1 MLQWPC
7 LAFRLRLL
15 PILYSFRRCPYAM
28 RARWALLQAGLMV
41 QWREIELK
49 AKPAAMLEASS
60 KGTVPV
66 LVLAD
71 GSVIDESLAIMRWA
85 LQKADPCGVLE
96 AEDSALLIEENDR
109 SLKHHLDRFKY
120 TDRYPGALKE
130 DHRQAGLVILRS
142 WSERI
147 SRNGWLLADRMALA
161 DAALWPFVRQWRL
174 TDAAGFDADP
184 HLAPLREWL
193 MRFLDDPMMERLMQ
207 RADPWLSGGM
217 QPIFPA
223 DAIAIPMD
231 QPLFH
236 LALES
241 DWQAAL
247 ERGDYRVSTRGL
259 SLEQVGFIHLSWQ
272 EQLQATFDRFYA
284 DAGAVLTLRIN
295 PKLVSAPLRA
305 DAIHTGV
312 LFPHLYGPL
321 PIASVVEVSPFSS
334 LPAC

>member
-1 MLQWPC
+1 
-7 LAFRLRLL
+7 
-15 PILYSFRRCPYAM
+15 M
-28 RARWALLQAGLMV
+28 RARWALLQAGLLV

-49 AKPAAMLEASS
+49 AKPAAMLEVSA

-66 LVLAD
+66 LVLPD

-85 LQKADPCGVLE
+85 LQQADPRGVLE
-96 AEDSALLIEENDR
+96 GEGSDFLIEENDGPF
-109 SLKHHLDRFKY
+109 KHHLDRFKY

-130 DHRQAGLVILRS
+130 NHRQAGLEILRR

-147 SRNGWLLADRMALA
+147 RRNGWLLADRLALA

-174 TDAAGFDADP
+174 ADAAGFDADH

-207 RADPWLSGGM
+207 RADPWLPGAM

-223 DAIAIPMD
+223 DAIAIPID

-241 DWQAAL
+241 DWKAAL
-247 ERGDYRVSTRGL
+247 QHGDYRVSTRGL

-272 EQLQATFDRFYA
+272 EQVQDTFDRFYA
-284 DAGAVLTLRIN
+284 DAGAVLSLRID

-321 PIASVVEVSPFSS
+321 PIASVVEVSPFFS
-334 LPAC
+334 LPTC

>member
-1 MLQWPC
+1 
-7 LAFRLRLL
+7 
-15 PILYSFRRCPYAM
+15 M
-28 RARWALLQAGLMV
+28 RARWALLQAGLLV
-41 QWREIELK
+41 QWREIALK
-49 AKPAAMLEASS
+49 AKPAAMLEVST

-66 LVLAD
+66 LVLSD
-71 GSVIDESLAIMRWA
+71 GSVIDESLAIMHWA
-85 LQKADPCGVLE
+85 LQQADPRGVLK
-96 AEDSALLIEENDR
+96 AEGSACLIEENDGPF
-109 SLKHHLDRFKY
+109 KHHLDRYKY
-120 TDRYPGALKE
+120 TDRYPGASKE
-130 DHRQAGLVILRS
+130 EHRQAGLVILRS

-174 TDAAGFDADP
+174 TDAVAFDAD
-184 HLAPLREWL
+184 HQLKPLREWL

-207 RADPWLSGGM
+207 RADPWLPGGM
-217 QPIFPA
+217 QPVFPA
-223 DAIAIPMD
+223 DATAIPMD

-241 DWQAAL
+241 DWQAAVQQ
-247 ERGDYRVSTRGL
+247 GDYRVSTRGF

-272 EQLQATFDRFYA
+272 EQVQDTFDRFYA

-334 LPAC
+334 LPAF

>member
-1 MLQWPC
+1 
-7 LAFRLRLL
+7 
-15 PILYSFRRCPYAM
+15 M
-28 RARWALLQAGLMV
+28 RARWALLQAGLLV
-41 QWREIELK
+41 HWREIELK
-49 AKPAAMLEASS
+49 AKPAAMLEVSA

-66 LVLAD
+66 LVLPD

-85 LQKADPCGVLE
+85 LQQADPRGVLE
-96 AEDSALLIEENDR
+96 GDGSDFLIEENDGPF
-109 SLKHHLDRFKY
+109 KHHLDRFKY

-130 DHRQAGLVILRS
+130 NHRQAGLEILRR

-147 SRNGWLLADRMALA
+147 RRNGWLLADRLALA

-174 TDAAGFDADP
+174 ADEAGFDADH

-207 RADPWLSGGM
+207 RADPWLPGAM

-223 DAIAIPMD
+223 DAIAIPID

-241 DWQAAL
+241 DWKAAL
-247 ERGDYRVSTRGL
+247 QHGEYRVSTRGL

-272 EQLQATFDRFYA
+272 EQVQDTFDRFYA
-284 DAGAVLTLRIN
+284 DAGAVLSLRID

-334 LPAC
+334 LPTC

>member
-1 MLQWPC
+1 
-7 LAFRLRLL
+7 
-15 PILYSFRRCPYAM
+15 M
-28 RARWALLQAGLMV
+28 RARWALLQAGLLV
-41 QWREIELK
+41 QWREIALK
-49 AKPAAMLEASS
+49 AKPAAMLEVST

-66 LVLAD
+66 LVLPD
-71 GSVIDESLAIMRWA
+71 GSVIDESLAIMHWA
-85 LQKADPCGVLE
+85 LQQADPRGVLK
-96 AEDSALLIEENDR
+96 AEGSACLIEENDGPF
-109 SLKHHLDRFKY
+109 KHHLDRYKY
-120 TDRYPGALKE
+120 TDRYPGASKE
-130 DHRQAGLVILRS
+130 EHRQAGLVILRS

-174 TDAAGFDADP
+174 TDAVEFDAD
-184 HLAPLREWL
+184 HQLKPLREWL

-207 RADPWLSGGM
+207 RADPWLPGGM
-217 QPIFPA
+217 QPVFPA
-223 DAIAIPMD
+223 DATAIPMD

-241 DWQAAL
+241 DWQAAVQQ
-247 ERGDYRVSTRGL
+247 GDYRVSTRGF

-272 EQLQATFDRFYA
+272 EQVQDTFDRFYA

-334 LPAC
+334 LPAF

>member
-1 MLQWPC
+1 
-7 LAFRLRLL
+7 
-15 PILYSFRRCPYAM
+15 M
-28 RARWALLQAGLMV
+28 RARWALLQAGLLV

-49 AKPAAMLEASS
+49 AKPAAMLEVSA

-66 LVLAD
+66 LVLPD

-85 LQKADPCGVLE
+85 LQQADPRGVLE
-96 AEDSALLIEENDR
+96 GEGSDFLIEENDGPF
-109 SLKHHLDRFKY
+109 KHHLDRFKY

-130 DHRQAGLVILRS
+130 NHRQAGLEILRR

-147 SRNGWLLADRMALA
+147 RRNGWLLADRLALA

-174 TDAAGFDADP
+174 ADEAGFDADH

-207 RADPWLSGGM
+207 RADPWLPGAM

-223 DAIAIPMD
+223 DAIAIPID

-236 LALES
+236 LALEA
-241 DWQAAL
+241 DWKAAL
-247 ERGDYRVSTRGL
+247 QHGDYRVSTRGL
-259 SLEQVGFIHLSWQ
+259 FLEQVGFIHLSWQ
-272 EQLQATFDRFYA
+272 EQVQATFDRFYA
-284 DAGAVLTLRIN
+284 DAGAVLSLRID

-334 LPAC
+334 LPTC

>member
-1 MLQWPC
+1 
-7 LAFRLRLL
+7 
-15 PILYSFRRCPYAM
+15 M
-28 RARWALLQAGLMV
+28 RARWALLQAGLLV

-49 AKPAAMLEASS
+49 AKPAAMLEVSA

-66 LVLAD
+66 LVLPD

-85 LQKADPCGVLE
+85 LQQADPRGVLE
-96 AEDSALLIEENDR
+96 GDGSDFLIEENDGPF
-109 SLKHHLDRFKY
+109 KHHLDRFKY

-130 DHRQAGLVILRS
+130 NHRHAGLEILRR

-147 SRNGWLLADRMALA
+147 RRNGWLLADRLALA

-174 TDAAGFDADP
+174 ADEAGFDADH

-207 RADPWLSGGM
+207 RADPWLPGAM

-223 DAIAIPMD
+223 DAIAIPID

-241 DWQAAL
+241 DWKAAL
-247 ERGDYRVSTRGL
+247 QHGDYRVSTRGL

-272 EQLQATFDRFYA
+272 EQVQDTFDRFYA
-284 DAGAVLTLRIN
+284 DAGAVLSLRID

-334 LPAC
+334 LPTC

>member
-1 MLQWPC
+1 
-7 LAFRLRLL
+7 
-15 PILYSFRRCPYAM
+15 M
-28 RARWALLQAGLMV
+28 RARWALLQAGLLV

-49 AKPAAMLEASS
+49 AKPAAMLEVSA

-66 LVLAD
+66 LVLPD

-85 LQKADPCGVLE
+85 LQQADPRGVLE
-96 AEDSALLIEENDR
+96 GEGSDFLIEENDGPF
-109 SLKHHLDRFKY
+109 KPHLDRFKY
-120 TDRYPGALKE
+120 SVRYPGALKE
-130 DHRQAGLVILRS
+130 NHRQAGLEILRR

-147 SRNGWLLADRMALA
+147 RRNGWLLADRLALA

-174 TDAAGFDADP
+174 ADEAGFDADH

-207 RADPWLSGGM
+207 RADPWLPGAM

-223 DAIAIPMD
+223 DAIAIPID

-236 LALES
+236 LALEA
-241 DWQAAL
+241 DWKAAL
-247 ERGDYRVSTRGL
+247 QHGDYRVSTRGL

-272 EQLQATFDRFYA
+272 EQVQATFDRFYA
-284 DAGAVLTLRIN
+284 DAGAVLSLRID

-321 PIASVVEVSPFSS
+321 PIASVVEVSPFCS
-334 LPAC
+334 LPTC

>member
-1 MLQWPC
+1 
-7 LAFRLRLL
+7 
-15 PILYSFRRCPYAM
+15 M
-28 RARWALLQAGLMV
+28 RARWALLQAGLLV

-49 AKPAAMLEASS
+49 AKPAAMLEVSA

-66 LVLAD
+66 LVLPD

-85 LQKADPCGVLE
+85 LQQADPRGVLE
-96 AEDSALLIEENDR
+96 GDGSDFLIEENDGPF
-109 SLKHHLDRFKY
+109 KHHLDRFKY

-130 DHRQAGLVILRS
+130 NHRQAGLEILRS

-147 SRNGWLLADRMALA
+147 RRNGWLLADRLALA

-174 TDAAGFDADP
+174 ADEAGFDADH

-207 RADPWLSGGM
+207 RADPWLPGAM

-223 DAIAIPMD
+223 DAIAIPID

-241 DWQAAL
+241 DWKAAL
-247 ERGDYRVSTRGL
+247 QHGEYRVSTRGL

-272 EQLQATFDRFYA
+272 EQVQDTFDRFYA
-284 DAGAVLTLRIN
+284 DAGAVLSLRID

-334 LPAC
+334 LPTC

>member
-1 MLQWPC
+1 
-7 LAFRLRLL
+7 
-15 PILYSFRRCPYAM
+15 M
-28 RARWALLQAGLMV
+28 RARWALLQAGLLV
-41 QWREIELK
+41 QWREIALK
-49 AKPAAMLEASS
+49 AKPAAMLEVSS

-66 LVLAD
+66 LVLPD
-71 GSVIDESLAIMRWA
+71 GSVIDESLAIMHWA
-85 LQKADPCGVLE
+85 LQQADPRGVLK
-96 AEDSALLIEENDR
+96 AEGSACLIEENDGP
-109 SLKHHLDRFKY
+109 LKHHLDRYKY
-120 TDRYPGALKE
+120 TDRYPGASKE
-130 DHRQAGLVILRS
+130 EHRQAGLVILRS

-174 TDAAGFDADP
+174 TDAVEFDAD
-184 HLAPLREWL
+184 HQLKPLREWL

-207 RADPWLSGGM
+207 RADPWLPGGM
-217 QPIFPA
+217 QPVFPA
-223 DAIAIPMD
+223 DATAIPMD

-241 DWQAAL
+241 DWQAAVQ
-247 ERGDYRVSTRGL
+247 RGDYRVSTRGL
-259 SLEQVGFIHLSWQ
+259 SLEEVGFIHLSWQ
-272 EQLQATFDRFYA
+272 EQVQDTFDRFYA

-334 LPAC
+334 LPAR

>member
-1 MLQWPC
+1 
-7 LAFRLRLL
+7 
-15 PILYSFRRCPYAM
+15 M
-28 RARWALLQAGLMV
+28 RARWALLQAGLLV
-41 QWREIELK
+41 QWREIALK
-49 AKPAAMLEASS
+49 AKPAAMLEVST

-66 LVLAD
+66 LVLSD
-71 GSVIDESLAIMRWA
+71 GSVIDESLAIMHWA
-85 LQKADPCGVLE
+85 LQQADPRGVLK
-96 AEDSALLIEENDR
+96 AEGSAWLIEENDGPF
-109 SLKHHLDRFKY
+109 KHHLDRYKY

-130 DHRQAGLVILRS
+130 EHRQAGLVILRS

-174 TDAAGFDADP
+174 TDAVAFDAD
-184 HLAPLREWL
+184 HQLKPLREWL

-207 RADPWLSGGM
+207 RADPWLPGGM
-217 QPIFPA
+217 QPVFPA
-223 DAIAIPMD
+223 DATAIPMD

-241 DWQAAL
+241 DWQAAVQQ
-247 ERGDYRVSTRGL
+247 GDYRVSTRGF

-272 EQLQATFDRFYA
+272 EQVQDTFDRFYA

-321 PIASVVEVSPFSS
+321 PMASVVEVSPFSS
-334 LPAC
+334 LPAV

>member
-1 MLQWPC
+1 
-7 LAFRLRLL
+7 
-15 PILYSFRRCPYAM
+15 M
-28 RARWALLQAGLMV
+28 RARWALLQAGLLV

-49 AKPAAMLEASS
+49 AKPAAMLEVSA

-66 LVLAD
+66 LVLPD

-85 LQKADPCGVLE
+85 LQQADPRGVLE
-96 AEDSALLIEENDR
+96 GEGSDFLIEENDGPF
-109 SLKHHLDRFKY
+109 KHHLDRFKY

-130 DHRQAGLVILRS
+130 NHRQAGLEILRR

-147 SRNGWLLADRMALA
+147 RRNGWLLADRLALA

-174 TDAAGFDADP
+174 ADAAGFDADH

-207 RADPWLSGGM
+207 RADPWLPGAM

-223 DAIAIPMD
+223 DAIAIPID

-236 LALES
+236 LALEA
-241 DWQAAL
+241 DWKAAL
-247 ERGDYRVSTRGL
+247 QHGDYRVSTRGL

-272 EQLQATFDRFYA
+272 EQVQDTFDRFYA
-284 DAGAVLTLRIN
+284 DAGAVLSLRID

-334 LPAC
+334 LPPC

>member
-1 MLQWPC
+1 
-7 LAFRLRLL
+7 
-15 PILYSFRRCPYAM
+15 M

-41 QWREIELK
+41 QWREIALK
-49 AKPAAMLEASS
+49 AKPAAMLEVSA

-66 LVLAD
+66 LVLPD
-71 GSVIDESLAIMRWA
+71 GRVIDESLAIMRWA
-85 LQKADPCGVLE
+85 LLQADPRDVLG
-96 AEDSALLIEENDR
+96 AAGTAFLIEENDGPF
-109 SLKHHLDRFKY
+109 KHHLDRFKY
-120 TDRYPGALKE
+120 TDRYPGVLKE
-130 DHRQAGLVILRS
+130 DHRHAGLVILRS
-142 WSERI
+142 WSQRI
-147 SRNGWLLADRMALA
+147 SQNGWLLADRITLA

-174 TDAAGFDADP
+174 ADADGFDADD

-207 RADPWLSGGM
+207 RADPWMPGGM

-223 DAIAIPMD
+223 DAVAIPID

-241 DWQAAL
+241 DWQAAIQQG
-247 ERGDYRVSTRGL
+247 EYRVSTRGM

-272 EQLQATFDRFYA
+272 EQLQDTFDRFYA
-284 DAGAVLTLRIN
+284 DAGDVLTLRID
-295 PKLVSAPLRA
+295 PKLVLAPLRA

-321 PIASVVEVSPFSS
+321 PVASVVEVSPFSS

>member
-1 MLQWPC
+1 
-7 LAFRLRLL
+7 
-15 PILYSFRRCPYAM
+15 M
-28 RARWALLQAGLMV
+28 RARWALLQAGLLV

-49 AKPAAMLEASS
+49 AKPAAMLEVSA

-66 LVLAD
+66 LVLPD

-85 LQKADPCGVLE
+85 LQQADPRGVLE
-96 AEDSALLIEENDR
+96 GEGSDFLIEENDGPF
-109 SLKHHLDRFKY
+109 KHHLDRFKY

-130 DHRQAGLVILRS
+130 NHRQAGLEILRR

-147 SRNGWLLADRMALA
+147 RRNGWLLADRLALA

-174 TDAAGFDADP
+174 ADAAGFDADH

-207 RADPWLSGGM
+207 RADPWLPGAM

-223 DAIAIPMD
+223 DAIAIPID

-236 LALES
+236 LALEA
-241 DWQAAL
+241 DWKAAL
-247 ERGDYRVSTRGL
+247 QHGDYRVSTRGL

-272 EQLQATFDRFYA
+272 EQVQDTFDRFYA
-284 DAGAVLTLRIN
+284 DAGAVLSLRID

-334 LPAC
+334 LPTC

>member
-1 MLQWPC
+1 
-7 LAFRLRLL
+7 
-15 PILYSFRRCPYAM
+15 M

-41 QWREIELK
+41 HWREIELK
-49 AKPAAMLEASS
+49 AKPAAMLEASP

-71 GSVIDESLAIMRWA
+71 GSVIDESLEIMLWA
-85 LQKADPCGVLE
+85 LQQADPRGVLE
-96 AEDSALLIEENDR
+96 AEDSAVLIEQNDG

-120 TDRYPGALKE
+120 TDRYPGASKV

-147 SRNGWLLADRMALA
+147 SRNGWLLTGRMAFA

-174 TDAAGFDADP
+174 ADAGGFDADP
-184 HLAPLREWL
+184 HLTPLREWL
-193 MRFLDDPMMERLMQ
+193 MRFLDDPMMQRLMQ
-207 RADPWLSGGM
+207 RADPWWPGGM
-217 QPIFPA
+217 EPIFPA

-231 QPLFH
+231 QSLFH

-241 DWQAAL
+241 DWQDAV

-272 EQLQATFDRFYA
+272 EQVQATFERFYA
-284 DAGAVLTLRIN
+284 DAGAVLTLRID

>member
-49 AKPAAMLEASS
+49 AKPAAMLEASP

-147 SRNGWLLADRMALA
+147 SRNGWLQADRMALA

-207 RADPWLSGGM
+207 RSDPWLPGGM

-241 DWQAAL
+241 DWQAAIEL
-247 ERGDYRVSTRGL
+247 GCSSPAGSPTTIRRFERAPLIGLVS
-259 SLEQVGFIHLSWQ
+259 W
-272 EQLQATFDRFYA
+272 Y
-284 DAGAVLTLRIN
+284 AGARPSGDGLVLMATD
-295 PKLVSAPLRA
+295 PQFPWWSAQSLG
-305 DAIHTGV
+305 H
-312 LFPHLYGPL
+312 GPL
-321 PIASVVEVSPFSS
+321 LDQRNWLRDWRSLSTTLLPKPHPSP
-334 LPAC
+334 

>member
-1 MLQWPC
+1 
-7 LAFRLRLL
+7 
-15 PILYSFRRCPYAM
+15 M
-28 RARWALLQAGLMV
+28 RARWALLQAGLLV

-49 AKPAAMLEASS
+49 AKPAAMLEVSA

-66 LVLAD
+66 LVLPD

-85 LQKADPCGVLE
+85 LQQADPRGVLE
-96 AEDSALLIEENDR
+96 GEGSDFLIEENDGPF
-109 SLKHHLDRFKY
+109 KHHLDRFKY

-130 DHRQAGLVILRS
+130 NHRQAGLEILRR

-147 SRNGWLLADRMALA
+147 RRNGWLLADRLALA

-174 TDAAGFDADP
+174 ADAAGFDADH

-207 RADPWLSGGM
+207 RADPWLPGAM

-223 DAIAIPMD
+223 DAIAIPID

-236 LALES
+236 LALEA
-241 DWQAAL
+241 DWKAAL
-247 ERGDYRVSTRGL
+247 QHGDYRVSTRGL

-272 EQLQATFDRFYA
+272 EQLQDTFDRFYA
-284 DAGAVLTLRIN
+284 DAGAVLSLRID

-334 LPAC
+334 LPTC

>member
-1 MLQWPC
+1 
-7 LAFRLRLL
+7 
-15 PILYSFRRCPYAM
+15 M
-28 RARWALLQAGLMV
+28 RARWALLQAGLLV

-49 AKPAAMLEASS
+49 AKPAAMLEVSA

-66 LVLAD
+66 LVLPD

-85 LQKADPCGVLE
+85 LQQADPRGVLE
-96 AEDSALLIEENDR
+96 GDGSDFLIEENDGPF
-109 SLKHHLDRFKY
+109 KHHLDRFKY

-130 DHRQAGLVILRS
+130 NHRHAGLEILRR
-142 WSERI
+142 WSARI
-147 SRNGWLLADRMALA
+147 RRNGWLLADRLALA

-174 TDAAGFDADP
+174 ADEAGFDADH

-207 RADPWLSGGM
+207 RADPWLPGAM

-223 DAIAIPMD
+223 DALAIPID

-241 DWQAAL
+241 DWKAAL
-247 ERGDYRVSTRGL
+247 QHGDYRVSTRGL

-284 DAGAVLTLRIN
+284 DAGAVLSLRID

-334 LPAC
+334 LPTC

>member
-1 MLQWPC
+1 
-7 LAFRLRLL
+7 
-15 PILYSFRRCPYAM
+15 M
-28 RARWALLQAGLMV
+28 RARWALLQAGLLV

-49 AKPAAMLEASS
+49 AKPAAMLEVSA

-66 LVLAD
+66 LVLPD

-85 LQKADPCGVLE
+85 LQQVDPRGVLE
-96 AEDSALLIEENDR
+96 GEGSDFLIEENDGPF
-109 SLKHHLDRFKY
+109 KHHLDRFKY

-130 DHRQAGLVILRS
+130 NHRQAGLEILRR

-147 SRNGWLLADRMALA
+147 RRNGWLLADRLALA

-174 TDAAGFDADP
+174 ADAAGFDADH

-207 RADPWLSGGM
+207 RADPWLPGAM

-223 DAIAIPMD
+223 DAIAIPID

-236 LALES
+236 LALEA
-241 DWQAAL
+241 DWKAAL
-247 ERGDYRVSTRGL
+247 QHGDYRVSTRGL

-272 EQLQATFDRFYA
+272 EQVQDTFDRFYA
-284 DAGAVLTLRIN
+284 DAGAVLSLRID

-334 LPAC
+334 LPTC

>member
-1 MLQWPC
+1 
-7 LAFRLRLL
+7 
-15 PILYSFRRCPYAM
+15 M
-28 RARWALLQAGLMV
+28 RARWALLQAGLLV

-49 AKPAAMLEASS
+49 AKPAAMLEVSA

-66 LVLAD
+66 LVLPD

-85 LQKADPCGVLE
+85 VQQADPRGVL
-96 AEDSALLIEENDR
+96 DGDGSDFLIEENDGPF
-109 SLKHHLDRFKY
+109 KHHLDRFKY

-130 DHRQAGLVILRS
+130 NHRQAGLEILRR

-147 SRNGWLLADRMALA
+147 RRNGWLLADRLALA

-174 TDAAGFDADP
+174 ADEAGFDADH

-207 RADPWLSGGM
+207 RADPWLPGAM

-223 DAIAIPMD
+223 DAIAIPID

-241 DWQAAL
+241 DWKAAL
-247 ERGDYRVSTRGL
+247 QHGDYRVSTRGL

-272 EQLQATFDRFYA
+272 EQVQDTFDRFYA
-284 DAGAVLTLRIN
+284 DAGAVLSLRID

-334 LPAC
+334 LPTC

>member
-1 MLQWPC
+1 
-7 LAFRLRLL
+7 
-15 PILYSFRRCPYAM
+15 M
-28 RARWALLQAGLMV
+28 RARWALLQAGLLV

-49 AKPAAMLEASS
+49 AKPAAMLEVSA

-66 LVLAD
+66 LVLPD

-85 LQKADPCGVLE
+85 LQQADPRGVLE
-96 AEDSALLIEENDR
+96 GEGSDFLIEENDGPF
-109 SLKHHLDRFKY
+109 KHHLDRFKY

-130 DHRQAGLVILRS
+130 NHRQAGLEILRR

-147 SRNGWLLADRMALA
+147 RRNGWLLADRLALA

-174 TDAAGFDADP
+174 ADAAGFDADH

-207 RADPWLSGGM
+207 RADPWLPGAM

-223 DAIAIPMD
+223 DAIAIPID

-241 DWQAAL
+241 DWKAAL
-247 ERGDYRVSTRGL
+247 QHGDYRVSTRGL

-272 EQLQATFDRFYA
+272 EQVQDTFDRFYA
-284 DAGAVLTLRIN
+284 DAGAVLSLRID

-334 LPAC
+334 LPTC

>member
-1 MLQWPC
+1 
-7 LAFRLRLL
+7 
-15 PILYSFRRCPYAM
+15 M
-28 RARWALLQAGLMV
+28 RARWALLQAGLLV

-49 AKPAAMLEASS
+49 AKPAAMLEVSA

-66 LVLAD
+66 LVLPD

-85 LQKADPCGVLE
+85 LQQADPRGVLE
-96 AEDSALLIEENDR
+96 GEGSDFLIEENDGPF
-109 SLKHHLDRFKY
+109 KHHLDRFKY

-130 DHRQAGLVILRS
+130 NHRQAGLEILRR

-147 SRNGWLLADRMALA
+147 RRNGWLLADRLALA

-174 TDAAGFDADP
+174 ADEAGFDADH

-207 RADPWLSGGM
+207 RADPWLPGAM

-223 DAIAIPMD
+223 DAIAIPID

-236 LALES
+236 LALEA
-241 DWQAAL
+241 DWKAAL
-247 ERGDYRVSTRGL
+247 QHGDYRVSTRGL

-272 EQLQATFDRFYA
+272 EQVQDTFDRFYA
-284 DAGAVLTLRIN
+284 DAGAVLSLRID
-295 PKLVSAPLRA
+295 PKLVFAPLRA

-334 LPAC
+334 LPTC

>member
-1 MLQWPC
+1 
-7 LAFRLRLL
+7 
-15 PILYSFRRCPYAM
+15 M

-41 QWREIELK
+41 QWREIALK
-49 AKPAAMLEASS
+49 AKPAEMLEVSA
-60 KGTVPV
+60 KATVPV
-66 LVLAD
+66 LVLPD
-71 GSVIDESLAIMRWA
+71 GNVIDESLAIMRWA
-85 LQKADPCGVLE
+85 LQQADPRGVLNT
-96 AEDSALLIEENDR
+96 ADSASLIEENDGPF
-109 SLKHHLDRFKY
+109 KHHLDRFKY

-130 DHRQAGLVILRS
+130 DHRQAGVVILRR

-147 SRNGWLLADRMALA
+147 SKNGWLLTDRMALA

-174 TDAAGFDADP
+174 ADAAGFDADP
-184 HLAPLREWL
+184 LLAPLRDWL

-207 RADPWLSGGM
+207 RADPWLPGGM

-241 DWQAAL
+241 DWQAAVQ
-247 ERGDYRVSTRGL
+247 RGDYRVSTRGM

-272 EQLQATFDRFYA
+272 EQLQDTFDRFYA
-284 DAGAVLTLRIN
+284 DAGAVLTLRID

-321 PIASVVEVSPFSS
+321 PIASVVEVSPYSS
-334 LPAC
+334 LPAS

>member
-1 MLQWPC
+1 
-7 LAFRLRLL
+7 
-15 PILYSFRRCPYAM
+15 M
-28 RARWALLQAGLMV
+28 RARWALLQAGLLV

-49 AKPAAMLEASS
+49 AKPAAMLEVSA

-66 LVLAD
+66 LVLPD

-85 LQKADPCGVLE
+85 LQQADPRGVLE
-96 AEDSALLIEENDR
+96 GEGSDFLIEENDGPF
-109 SLKHHLDRFKY
+109 KHHLDRFKY

-130 DHRQAGLVILRS
+130 NHRQAGLEILRR

-147 SRNGWLLADRMALA
+147 RRNGWLLADRLALA

-174 TDAAGFDADP
+174 ADEAGFDADH

-207 RADPWLSGGM
+207 RADPWLPGAM

-223 DAIAIPMD
+223 DAIAIPID

-236 LALES
+236 LALEA
-241 DWQAAL
+241 DWKAAL
-247 ERGDYRVSTRGL
+247 QHGDYRVSTRGL

-272 EQLQATFDRFYA
+272 EQVQATFDRFYA
-284 DAGAVLTLRIN
+284 DAGAVLSLRID

-321 PIASVVEVSPFSS
+321 PIASVVEVSPFCS
-334 LPAC
+334 LPTC